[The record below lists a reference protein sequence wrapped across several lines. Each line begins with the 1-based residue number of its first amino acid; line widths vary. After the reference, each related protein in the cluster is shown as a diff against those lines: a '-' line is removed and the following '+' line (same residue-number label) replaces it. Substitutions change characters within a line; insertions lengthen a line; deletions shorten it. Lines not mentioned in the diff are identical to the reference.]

1 LIDTEA
7 RAMVRRLLVGFGL
20 LVALSVIG
28 YGLALALG
36 LRSSAWVTTLIA
48 ESRPPIVVGLIHSQ
62 TGPLA
67 ISEKSLLDAEILAVE
82 EINARNLIPGRVV
95 KYEKADGRS
104 DPAAFAD
111 QARRMIEDRKADVI
125 IGGLTAEC
133 RKAMLAVVESR
144 NGLLMFPANFEG
156 IERSPHVIY
165 MGGSANQIIVPAV
178 RWCVDALKAKRF
190 FVIGSEE
197 ISSRCSAE
205 IAKDSVKASK
215 GELVGESY
223 LPLTG
228 GDATS
233 LIEAIRQAKPDAV
246 LNFLVGDSNVGLYA
260 ALKRAG
266 LTPEKL
272 AVLGF
277 AIAEDELRRF
287 PSGDVTGHYSAW
299 SYFQSLDRREN
310 VEFVSKFKARY
321 PDGDRVVSDSMVA
334 AYNAVMIWAQAVK
347 DAGTGESNVVRQHF
361 DRQSLDAP
369 EGIVTVD
376 PESRVAWR
384 PFHVG
389 KARSDGQFDVV
400 YSISKP
406 IHPETYVATRS
417 RYQWDA
423 LLVEYQARWGGR
435 WSSSE
440 AIHPNPTPPAR

>member
-1 LIDTEA
+1 MA
-7 RAMVRRLLVGFGL
+7 RKLLVGFGL
-20 LVALSVIG
+20 LAALLMIG
-28 YGLALALG
+28 YATFLALG
-36 LRSSAWVTTLIA
+36 LVSSSWVTTLIA

-67 ISEKSLLDAEILAVE
+67 ISEKSLLDAEMLALE

-95 KYEKADGRS
+95 KEEKADGRS

-125 IGGLTAEC
+125 VGGLTAEC
-133 RKAMLAVVESR
+133 RKAMIAVVESHD
-144 NGLLMFPANFEG
+144 GLLMFPANFEG
-156 IERSPHVIY
+156 IERSSHVIY
-165 MGGSANQIIVPAV
+165 MGGSANQIVVPAT
-178 RWCVDALKAKRF
+178 RWCFDGLKAKRF
-190 FVIGSEE
+190 FVVGSEE

-205 IAKDSVKASK
+205 IAKDSIKASR
-215 GELVGESY
+215 GELTGESY

-228 GDATS
+228 GDPS
-233 LIEAIRQAKPDAV
+233 LLVEAIRQAKPDVV
-246 LNFLVGDSNVGLYA
+246 LNFLVGDSNIGFYT

-272 AVLGF
+272 PVMGF

-287 PSGDVTGHYSAW
+287 PSGDMAGHYSAW
-299 SYFQSLDRREN
+299 SYFQTLDRREN
-310 VEFVSKFKARY
+310 VEFVRKFKARY
-321 PDGDRVVSDSMVA
+321 GEDRVVSDSMVA
-334 AYNAVMIWAQAVK
+334 AYNALMLWAMAVK
-347 DAGTGESNVVRQHF
+347 ETGTSESKFVRLQF

-376 PESRVAWR
+376 PETRIAWR

-389 KARSDGQFDVV
+389 KARVDGQFDVV
-400 YSISKP
+400 WSITKP

-417 RYQWDA
+417 KTEWDA
-423 LLVEYQARWGGR
+423 LLVDLKARWGGR

-440 AIHPNPTPPAR
+440 AIHPNPTPAPK